1 MFIEPRGSV
10 AMVVHQIQICSKD
23 PQQVMETLLGIG
35 RGQNSVQQPRAQWRP
50 AVGIV
55 TLQKYIIYVHL
66 SFGFLL

>member
-35 RGQNSVQQPRAQWRP
+35 RGQNSVQQPRAQ
-50 AVGIV
+50 
-55 TLQKYIIYVHL
+55 
-66 SFGFLL
+66 